1 MQAITTERRKASDP
15 EVLQMWRNWG
25 RRQRERIAEAF
36 AQVPP
41 TPIEV
46 PVIDGREVPDRAL
59 EDALLDNPRQTLDI
73 GHQVLA
79 EGRDARPS
87 DIDLR
92 PHRLPDSHRK
102 APHEIAGKDIGQ
114 LITVTGTVLRASGR
128 EPFPIE
134 AVCECLRC
142 GAVIAAS
149 EGRWEP
155 LECSEDQNGCDRS
168 STAWKLLENQ
178 STWTT
183 RQQVTLHDPGEAVR
197 GPANQLP
204 VRLQGRLA
212 NDADLVAGDRVAVT
226 GILDPV
232 RPGNGQKT
240 GFRLTALHAERRDR
254 ALTVTEEDRTRL
266 RHAADQHPLPEA
278 LAESFAP
285 NIVRLPQEKLAVLLA
300 LATAGDERPLHVLLV
315 GDPATAKSRL
325 LDAAADVA
333 PNAEKVTG
341 PTASGPGLTGVTEQ
355 TSSGLWRTRPGAL
368 PRADGGALVL
378 EELGR
383 VDEGDRDHL
392 HEAMGDHVVT
402 ITKAGNHMEWPARCA
417 ILAAMNPTGDRFDPG
432 QPITSQTGLP
442 PTLVDRFDV
451 ILPVT
456 DDPDPDRDQAIAE
469 AIRADEAG
477 HEPDTPF
484 AQDDLQKILL
494 IAQGIGPSWTADA
507 EDMCDEWYIGCRG
520 DASSAD
526 TVKPTPRDYRAAVR
540 LAQAHARLCLRDR
553 VTVEDVD
560 AATDLVDIH
569 RHTVLR
575 REPRLRFAQEV
586 ARHVRSNGGPWEAD
600 AATIGDTLRSDM
612 TPADADAVPD
622 SPTAVGSL
630 IKQLDREG
638 LWEQVGLAYEYKRRS
653 DRRTHRFTMLDDNAT
668 PEERPDDA
676 R

>member
-1 MQAITTERRKASDP
+1 MEAVTTERHKPSDP
-15 EVLQMWRNWG
+15 ELLEMWRNWG
-25 RRQRERIAEAF
+25 RRQRDRVEEAF

-41 TPIEV
+41 APIE
-46 PVIDGREVPDRAL
+46 ISLTDGREVPDRAL
-59 EDALLDNPRQTLDI
+59 EDALLDDPRQTLDI

-79 EGRDARPS
+79 EGRDADPG
-87 DIDLR
+87 DIELR
-92 PHRLPDSHRK
+92 PHRLPDPHRK
-102 APHEIAGKDIGQ
+102 APHEIRGKDIGQ
-114 LITVTGTVLRASGR
+114 LITVTGTVLRAGGR
-128 EPFPIE
+128 EPYPIE

-168 STAWKLLENQ
+168 STAWKLLERQ
-178 STWTT
+178 STWTM
-183 RQQVTLHDPGEAVR
+183 RQQVTLHDPSEAVR
-197 GPANQLP
+197 GPASQLP

-212 NDADLVAGDRVAVT
+212 HEADLVAGDRVEVT

-232 RPGNGQKT
+232 RPGNQGT
-240 GFRLTALHAERRDR
+240 GFRLTALHVERHDR
-254 ALTVTEEDRTRL
+254 TPTVTEKDRTRL
-266 RHAADQHPLPEA
+266 LNAVNQHSVPEV
-278 LAESFAP
+278 LVESFAP
-285 NIVRLPQEKLAVLLA
+285 NIVRLSQEKLAVLLA

-315 GDPATAKSRL
+315 GDPGTAKSRL
-325 LDAAADVA
+325 LDAAAHVA
-333 PNAEKVTG
+333 PNAKKVTG

-368 PRADGGALVL
+368 PRADGGALIL
-378 EELGR
+378 EELSR
-383 VDEGDRDHL
+383 VDEADRDHL

-402 ITKAGNHMEWPARCA
+402 ITKAGNQMQWPARCA

-432 QPITSQTGLP
+432 QPITTQTGLP
-442 PTLVDRFDV
+442 PTLIDRFDV

-456 DDPDPDRDQAIAE
+456 DDPDPDRDRAIAE

-477 HEPDTPF
+477 HEPDIPF
-484 AQDDLQKILL
+484 AQEDLQKLLL
-494 IAQGIGPSWTADA
+494 IARGITPSWTSDA
-507 EDMCDEWYIGCRG
+507 EDLCDEWYLDCRG
-520 DASSAD
+520 EAASGD
-526 TVKPTPRDYRAAVR
+526 MVKPTWRDYRAAVR

-560 AATDLVDIH
+560 TATDLIDVH
-569 RHTVLR
+569 RLTVLR
-575 REPRLRFAQEV
+575 REPRVRFAEEI

-622 SPTAVGSL
+622 SPTVVGSL
-630 IKQLDREG
+630 IKQLDRED
-638 LWEQVGLAYEYKRRS
+638 LWEQVGLDYDYRRQS
-653 DRRTHRFTMLDDNAT
+653 DQRTHRFTKLDDNAT